1 MVSSSPGSMSRRA
14 KKSTCPLETRMKR
27 FGMHEWL
34 MKAVA
39 SPPTSAS
46 IDVRLSTSQMRIL
59 RLPSIRRSASARPIV
74 SPKSSATLRP
84 RRKCSVAK
92 QPRPSIDDGRTSS
105 RGESVAIKMGDA
117 WHLPAPYDR
126 QGRNRSRSPFDYHD
140 GYVAAT
146 LVMGTSPGSSSASRR
161 LAAGSAL
168 AAPLTSYGVFLT
180 DSPSRCNARSA

>member
-1 MVSSSPGSMSRRA
+1 
-14 KKSTCPLETRMKR
+14 MKR

-59 RLPSIRRSASARPIV
+59 RLPSVRRSASARPIL
-74 SPKSSATLRP
+74 SPTSSATLRP
-84 RRKCSVAK
+84 RRKCPVAK

-105 RGESVAIKMGDA
+105 RCEPVAIKTGDA
-117 WHLPAPYDR
+117 WHLPGLYDDKAKIP
-126 QGRNRSRSPFDYHD
+126 SDCHD

-146 LVMGTSPGSSSASRR
+146 LGRYAARTPSCARPMDPGTGLLRAMRAATLAARSPGSTSASRR
-161 LAAGSAL
+161 LAA
-168 AAPLTSYGVFLT
+168 
-180 DSPSRCNARSA
+180 RSACLRP